1 MPKYIGYTHTATAL
15 RVLSIVNLAFCIPS
29 FISAGWESFLSGL
42 TLSLN
47 TSFSLLLLLP
57 DNYKDFRRS
66 IISAG
71 VAVLISFSASV
82 SAIAGWIRPAL
93 ALLSLAAIVPLS
105 VCFIFRSFDMLRDV
119 QFLMMTASGWEIMI
133 SMIKCTFI
141 SFSSV
146 IAVMAFVSVILSDIC
161 GLWIAFSSS
170 LAALLTY
177 VILFLRSITG
187 TAFVTWSG
195 ENAPV
200 CDNDVSK
207 SAYLNAGEG
216 TDKFIYSKI
225 CKYMEDSRP
234 YLNPFYSLDNM
245 SKDIATN
252 KTYISKVLN
261 ENSALNFCQWVTRY
275 RVEFAREQFLKD
287 PSLKVRELSD
297 MSGFNSQVTFNMAF
311 KLFYGVTPG
320 QWCKEQRDLNTRQEH
335 TSSQKAAAQSAPKG
349 SSSRDG

>member
-15 RVLSIVNLAFCIPS
+15 RVLSIVNLAFSVPS
-29 FISAGWESFLSGL
+29 FTLAGWESFLSGL
-42 TLSLN
+42 TMSLN
-47 TSFSLLLLLP
+47 TSLSLLLMLP
-57 DNYKDFRRS
+57 DNYRDFKRT
-66 IISAG
+66 ILSAG
-71 VAVLISFSASV
+71 VAVLISLSASV

-93 ALLSLAAIVPLS
+93 ALLSVAAVLPLS
-105 VCFIFRSFDMLRDV
+105 VCFVFRSFDMLRDV

-141 SFSSV
+141 SFFSV
-146 IAVMAFVSVILSDIC
+146 IAALAFASVVLSGIG
-161 GLWIAFSSS
+161 GLWIAFPSS
-170 LAALLTY
+170 LAALLIY
-177 VILFLRSITG
+177 IVLFLRSITG

-195 ENAPV
+195 ENTPL

-216 TDKFIYSKI
+216 TDKFIYSKL
-225 CKYMEDSRP
+225 CRFMKDNRP
-234 YLNPFYSLDNM
+234 FLNPLYSLDNLA
-245 SKDIATN
+245 KDIATN
-252 KTYISKVLN
+252 KTYISKILN
-261 ENSALNFCQWVTRY
+261 ENSDLNFCQWVNRY
-275 RVEFAREQFLKD
+275 RVDFAREQFVKD

-320 QWCKEQRDLNTRQEH
+320 QWCKEQRDLNTRQGH
-335 TSSQKAAAQSAPKG
+335 PSSQKEAERSDSKG